1 MNKKIP
7 IYWKSSL
14 QDIDNEVLNI
24 KKATVDEF
32 TSAGGRKIYRIFY
45 GKKNSFNRTANLS
58 SAIGAKNKDFF
69 ADKKKSSYRPTLFLV
84 GCQHGFEFEG
94 SVALLNII
102 HLI

>member
-69 ADKKKSSYRPTLFLV
+69 ADKKK
-84 GCQHGFEFEG
+84 
-94 SVALLNII
+94 II
-102 HLI
+102 VQTYIISGRLPARF